1 MKKIILLVSILIVS
15 GCVGMPDIFNLSSLT
30 GTQKT
35 KVKEQ
40 PLDVITVQNINVLPK
55 PPINAGDQ
63 FSISFEV
70 TNLEEERDVEEV
82 GYELLDTGLCTRI
95 AGDDREKNFTT
106 DSPFVPRQ
114 NEFVEW
120 TFEAPNAEDLAY
132 INSKC
137 PVRFQVSYSFDAISE
152 IEVDVISETKYN
164 QLQQSGE
171 FQTFVPTLSLGR
183 GPLRIMLEFG
193 ASQPIKANTT
203 LPIYVTVEDKGIG
216 LYSTIPA
223 HTLNLTVPSGFNWG
237 SESSCGERFECPTEN
252 LCYNKENIMMI
263 ERKSPTFRCSLTT
276 PNSSRVLVEKVYSIE
291 ASLDYTYDITKQVDV
306 DIKTPS
312 GI

>member
-152 IEVDVISETKYN
+152 IEVDVISVEKYN

-193 ASQPIKANTT
+193 ASQPIKANTI
-203 LPIYVTVEDKGIG
+203 LPIYVTVEDKGTG
-216 LYSTIPA
+216 LYAEIPNHELNITIPS
-223 HTLNLTVPSGFNWG
+223 VFVWEG
-237 SESSCGERFECPTEN
+237 CGERFECSGDTCFN
-252 LCYNKENIMMI
+252 NDDIMMI
-263 ERKSPTFRCSLTT
+263 ERKSPTFRCSFTT
-276 PNSSRVLVEKVYSIE
+276 PDTVTIEKVYTIE
-291 ASLDYTYDITKQVDV
+291 ASLNYIYDITKQVDV
-306 DIKTPS
+306 DIKT
-312 GI
+312 IL